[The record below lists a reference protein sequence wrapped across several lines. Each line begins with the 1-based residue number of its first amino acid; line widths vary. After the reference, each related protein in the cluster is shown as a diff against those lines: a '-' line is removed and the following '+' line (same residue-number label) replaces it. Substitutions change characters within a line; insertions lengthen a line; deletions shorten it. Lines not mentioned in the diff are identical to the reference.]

1 MLNPMRMDPMFEWAF
16 RGLYSCLPSCLPA
29 CTREPIVYGSF
40 DNGFGKGLDFDRLP
54 LNPFRFHR
62 FFDSLLVLRQSG
74 FARFNFD
81 ELDVDFAINVQAV
94 EADEIDGAAQ
104 ES

>member
-1 MLNPMRMDPMFEWAF
+1 MCSWVGMCSPT
-16 RGLYSCLPSCLPA
+16 Y
-29 CTREPIVYGSF
+29 TREPHVYGSL
-40 DNGFGKGLDFDRLP
+40 DNGLGEGLDFNRLP
-54 LNPFRFHR
+54 LDSFRFHR

-74 FARFNFD
+74 FARFYFD
-81 ELDVDFAINVQAV
+81 ELDVDFAINVQAI

>member
-1 MLNPMRMDPMFEWAF
+1 MY
-16 RGLYSCLPSCLPA
+16 GLL
-29 CTREPIVYGSF
+29 
-40 DNGFGKGLDFDRLP
+40 DNGLGEGLDFNRLP
-54 LNPFRFHR
+54 LDSFRFHR

-81 ELDVDFAINVQAV
+81 ELDVDFAINVQAI

-104 ES
+104 ESQFLQAVHAFKRSRRNDFGNIPFENGSLAFL